1 MTTEYKRD
9 EEEDDKG
16 GECQPE
22 REGVKIPSTD
32 RVPHHRVLVHGPT
45 EYSSKAKDPPN
56 HDDHQEDQ
64 EDIIDKVCVDTAM
77 SLERLLG

>member
-1 MTTEYKRD
+1 MTAEYKRD

-16 GECQPE
+16 GEGQPV
-22 REGVKIPSTD
+22 RKGVKVPTAD

-45 EYSSKAKDPPN
+45 EYSSKAKDPPD